1 MYISVIVL
9 PLLSAVTVGFFGRLF
24 GKKGAIL
31 LANFFVILTFTVSC
45 LMFYEVNLSGTKVMI
60 VLWDWLNI
68 GTLQLQWSFL
78 FDTLTCTMLFVITSI
93 SSLVHVYSVSYMEH
107 DPHIVRFMSYLSL
120 FTFFMIVL
128 VTSGNFIQLF
138 MGWEGVG
145 VSSYLLINFWFT
157 RIAANQSAIKAILVN
172 RLGDIGILVA
182 LLLIFKTTQT
192 FDFGIV
198 FSLLDFIKDDTIL
211 IGFVEYNVVT
221 CISIGLFIGAVGK
234 SAQVGLHTW
243 LPDAMEGPTPVSALI
258 HAATMVTAGVFV
270 LIRVSPIL
278 TYSTVSLVII
288 TIFGAITG
296 FFAGCIGIFQND
308 LKRVIAYSTCSQ
320 LGYMVMVCGLSNYS
334 IALFH
339 LMNHAFFKALLFLSA
354 GSVIHAVMDEQDMR
368 RMGGLIR
375 ILPMTYSLFVIGS
388 FSLMGF
394 PYTTGYYSKELI
406 LEIGVSSFNT
416 YSFFS
421 YCLLLIGA
429 ACTAFYSVRLL
440 YFTFLAEINVSKAAV
455 KYIHESPILMY
466 LPMLILGFGSIFAG
480 YILKDMYIGVGTTL
494 YQNSLVDGLDNKFIN
509 LLQAEF
515 LSVVIKL
522 IPVIVSILVSI
533 LAYIGY
539 NNYSKIF
546 YSQDNTYLKVYK
558 FFNKKWYF
566 DILYNRLFVIPVLNF
581 GNTITFKMIDRG
593 VIEHIGPTG
602 IVRLLKF
609 NENFFKQHMS
619 GFIFKSVFIMVISII
634 LYINIIVYKKIEI
647 EFTLQLLFIYCSIV
661 LFKKIYKD

>member
-211 IGFVEYNVVT
+211 IGFLEYNVVT

-234 SAQVGLHTW
+234 SAQIGLHTW

-278 TYSTVSLVII
+278 NILRLV
-288 TIFGAITG
+288 
-296 FFAGCIGIFQND
+296 
-308 LKRVIAYSTCSQ
+308 
-320 LGYMVMVCGLSNYS
+320 
-334 IALFH
+334 
-339 LMNHAFFKALLFLSA
+339 
-354 GSVIHAVMDEQDMR
+354 
-368 RMGGLIR
+368 
-375 ILPMTYSLFVIGS
+375 
-388 FSLMGF
+388 
-394 PYTTGYYSKELI
+394 
-406 LEIGVSSFNT
+406 
-416 YSFFS
+416 
-421 YCLLLIGA
+421 
-429 ACTAFYSVRLL
+429 
-440 YFTFLAEINVSKAAV
+440 
-455 KYIHESPILMY
+455 
-466 LPMLILGFGSIFAG
+466 
-480 YILKDMYIGVGTTL
+480 
-494 YQNSLVDGLDNKFIN
+494 
-509 LLQAEF
+509 
-515 LSVVIKL
+515 
-522 IPVIVSILVSI
+522 
-533 LAYIGY
+533 
-539 NNYSKIF
+539 
-546 YSQDNTYLKVYK
+546 
-558 FFNKKWYF
+558 
-566 DILYNRLFVIPVLNF
+566 
-581 GNTITFKMIDRG
+581 
-593 VIEHIGPTG
+593 
-602 IVRLLKF
+602 
-609 NENFFKQHMS
+609 
-619 GFIFKSVFIMVISII
+619 
-634 LYINIIVYKKIEI
+634 
-647 EFTLQLLFIYCSIV
+647 
-661 LFKKIYKD
+661 